1 MEQGLIFDIERFS
14 TADGP
19 GIRTSVFFKG
29 CNLNCFW
36 CHNPESLTRQPQVEY
51 SQEECLGCGS
61 CVAVCPSGSQAL
73 TTEGHRYFPERCQ
86 NCGKCAAIC
95 PVGAMKPIGVYHTVE
110 ACMEQIREDI
120 PFYRRSGG
128 GVTLSGGEVLMQPE
142 FAVKLLRQCRQ
153 EGIPTAVETNLC
165 APWEVL
171 EQLLPYLDLVM
182 ADIKH
187 MNPESHRR
195 GTGADNDRI
204 LANLLRLNR
213 QEIPVIVRTPVI
225 PGFNDSPENIAQ
237 TAVFLQSVRNLR
249 YYELLSYNPMGNDKR
264 KRLGYPV
271 PEIAVP
277 DKAHMLSLARVAGL
291 CGKPVWV
298 DGKHYVN

>member
-36 CHNPESLTRQPQVEY
+36 CHNPESLKRQPQVEY

-73 TTEGHRYFPERCQ
+73 TAEGHRYFPERCQ

-142 FAVKLLRQCRQ
+142 FAVELLRQCRQ

-195 GTGADNDRI
+195 GTGAGNDRI
-204 LANLLRLNR
+204 LANLLELNR
-213 QEIPVIVRTPVI
+213 WEIPVIVRTPVI

>member
-1 MEQGLIFDIERFS
+1 MIFDIERFS

-36 CHNPESLTRQPQVEY
+36 CHNPESLKRQPQVEY

-73 TTEGHRYFPERCQ
+73 TAEGHRYFPERCQ

-142 FAVKLLRQCRQ
+142 FAVELLRQCRQ

-195 GTGADNDRI
+195 GTGAGNDRI
-204 LANLLRLNR
+204 LANLLELNR
-213 QEIPVIVRTPVI
+213 WEIPVIVRTPVI

>member
-51 SQEECLGCGS
+51 SQEGCLGCGS

-73 TTEGHRYFPERCQ
+73 TAEGHRYFPERCQ

-128 GVTLSGGEVLMQPE
+128 GVTLSGGEVLMQLE

>member
-73 TTEGHRYFPERCQ
+73 TAEGHRYFPERCQ

-142 FAVKLLRQCRQ
+142 FAVELLRQCRQ
-153 EGIPTAVETNLC
+153 EGILTAVETNLC

-187 MNPESHRR
+187 MNPERHRR

-204 LANLLRLNR
+204 LANLLRLN
-213 QEIPVIVRTPVI
+213 QQKIPVIVRTPVI